1 MKFFLIATH
10 SEIETKSHANL
21 FYTICCYPSQRHEKQ
36 EMPLPPPRRKDLH
49 MVPYGIRPVLQR
61 TALEFLIW
69 GVRNMQN
76 FQLLAVDTPSVLIQV
91 CERAK

>member
-1 MKFFLIATH
+1 
-10 SEIETKSHANL
+10 
-21 FYTICCYPSQRHEKQ
+21 
-36 EMPLPPPRRKDLH
+36 MPLPPPRRKDLH

-69 GVRNMQN
+69 GVRNMQQ

-91 CERAK
+91 TQDIRSF